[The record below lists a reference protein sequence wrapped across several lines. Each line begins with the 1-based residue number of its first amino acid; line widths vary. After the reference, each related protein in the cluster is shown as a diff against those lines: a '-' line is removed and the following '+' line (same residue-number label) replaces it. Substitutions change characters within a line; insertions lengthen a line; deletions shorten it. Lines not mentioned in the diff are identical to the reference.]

1 MDTYER
7 KYKEAQKWIE
17 SIYPNLSHEQQME
30 AEAFFPELAESE
42 DEKVRKGLI
51 NGFKQCVKDS
61 LYPKNAQK
69 YWHNVKIEDILAWLE
84 KQKAV
89 DVLDKE
95 EKEFADNVDS
105 YRKDMDEFY
114 KKGYNAGREA
124 EKQYWLEKQG
134 EEKVQAKSLWHE
146 YNHPIDKDR
155 LFLLISKNKRASI
168 MLWNGESLKSVTF
181 GGGGG
186 IILEGDKFAYI
197 DELQEIQNPAEWSE
211 EDEIKIKSIIAFLKS
226 PSLCAMDGNKGIID
240 ANIKYLKFLKG
251 RVQPQNTWKP
261 SEEQMNALWDKISN
275 DNLPNSEKEISQQV
289 ALTEL
294 YEQLKKLKGE

>member
-1 MDTYER
+1 MEKLSIEEKAKAYDEALER
-7 KYKEAQKWIE
+7 AKKVFNCEANDRE
-17 SIYPNLSHEQQME
+17 PGTSICEYI
-30 AEAFFPELAESE
+30 FPVLKESE
-42 DEKVRKGLI
+42 DEKIRKFLI
-51 NGFKQCVKDS
+51 KWIQDNYYHGTTEIPTKT
-61 LYPKNAQK
+61 L
-69 YWHNVKIEDILAWLE
+69 IAWLE
-84 KQKAV
+84 KQKTI

-134 EEKVQAKSLWHE
+134 EEKVQVKSLWHE

-168 MLWNGESLKSVTF
+168 MSWNGESLKSVTF

-211 EDEIKIKSIIAFLKS
+211 EDERMYKAISVALSLNEAKGYLKS
-226 PSLCAMDGNKGIID
+226 WYTTQEEADNWLKSLKEG
-240 ANIKYLKFLKG
+240 Y
-251 RVQPQNTWKP
+251 TWKP
-261 SEEQMNALWDKISN
+261 SEEQISALWDKISN

>member
-1 MDTYER
+1 MDTYEK

-42 DEKVRKGLI
+42 DERIRKELI
-51 NGFKQCVKDS
+51 THCRNTRCVTEEGAERIAKWID
-61 LYPKNAQK
+61 
-69 YWHNVKIEDILAWLE
+69 WLE

-89 DVLDKE
+89 DVLDEE

-124 EKQYWLEKQG
+124 EKKYWLEKQG
-134 EEKVQAKSLWHE
+134 EEKVQSKPLWHE

-168 MLWNGESLKSVTF
+168 MLWNGETLKSVTF

-211 EDEIKIKSIIAFLKS
+211 EDERMYKAISIALSLNEAKGYLKS
-226 PSLCAMDGNKGIID
+226 WYTTQEEADNWLKSLKEG
-240 ANIKYLKFLKG
+240 Y
-251 RVQPQNTWKP
+251 TWKP
-261 SEEQMNALWDKISN
+261 SEEQMNALWDKISK

>member
-1 MDTYER
+1 MDTYEK

-30 AEAFFPELAESE
+30 AEAFFPELCESE
-42 DEKVRKGLI
+42 DEKIRRSLI
-51 NGFKQCVKDS
+51 HLVH
-61 LYPKNAQK
+61 LYGGEFGMIDTNTT
-69 YWHNVKIEDILAWLE
+69 VE
-84 KQKAV
+84 KAIT
-89 DVLDKE
+89 
-95 EKEFADNVDS
+95 
-105 YRKDMDEFY
+105 
-114 KKGYNAGREA
+114 
-124 EKQYWLEKQG
+124 WLEKQG

-168 MLWNGESLKSVTF
+168 MLWNGETLKSVTF

-211 EDEIKIKSIIAFLKS
+211 EDEIWIDRACMLLDELNHLPTLAKIPSNINDIISHLKS
-226 PSLCAMDGNKGIID
+226 LKD
-240 ANIKYLKFLKG
+240 KY
-251 RVQPQNTWKP
+251 TWKP
-261 SEEQMNALWDKISN
+261 SEEQMGALWDKISN

>member
-1 MDTYER
+1 M
-7 KYKEAQKWIE
+7 KELSIE
-17 SIYPNLSHEQQME
+17 EKAKAYDKAIKKAKKDLEVCEQDCLVAKQI
-30 AEAFFPELAESE
+30 FRYFPELAMSE

-69 YWHNVKIEDILAWLE
+69 YWHNIKIEDILAWLE

-89 DVLDKE
+89 DVLDEE

-114 KKGYNAGREA
+114 KKGYNADREA

-168 MLWNGESLKSVTF
+168 MSWNGESLKSVTF

-211 EDEIKIKSIIAFLKS
+211 EDERMYKAISIALSLNEAKGYLKS
-226 PSLCAMDGNKGIID
+226 WYTTQEEADNWLKSLKEG
-240 ANIKYLKFLKG
+240 Y
-251 RVQPQNTWKP
+251 TWKP
-261 SEEQMNALWDKISN
+261 SEEQMEALFVLLPTVSYGRNPAFSLYN
-275 DNLPNSEKEISQQV
+275 D
-289 ALTEL
+289 
-294 YEQLKKLKGE
+294 LKKLKGE